1 MSEILKQTF
10 TAFAEFG
17 SSKALSNV
25 SSTLTSQK
33 FAKLCKD
40 TKIHGDN
47 ISSTDTDII
56 FNKVALSG
64 QKSYLYDF
72 R

>member
-47 ISSTDTDII
+47 VHIHYHREMS
-56 FNKVALSG
+56 
-64 QKSYLYDF
+64 Q
-72 R
+72 